1 MEMRYNEADRAR
13 AIYERYVRC
22 LPDVKAWVRF
32 AKFEMQVGYVD
43 NARRVYERAVQEL
56 DGEPSIVSLPTCYA
70 APLLSVS
77 NVLTC
82 TRCWVLDAQ
91 RVLSVPRA
99 QDDYAPG
106 R

>member
-56 DGEPSIVSLPTCYA
+56 DGELSIVSLPACHA
-70 APLLSVS
+70 APLVC
-77 NVLTC
+77 VLNFYTC
-82 TRCWVLDAQ
+82 MRC
-91 RVLSVPRA
+91 
-99 QDDYAPG
+99 
-106 R
+106 

>member
-43 NARRVYERAVQEL
+43 HARRVYERAVQEL
-56 DGEPSIVSLPTCYA
+56 DGEPSIVSL
-70 APLLSVS
+70 APAMLRPCSLCRT
-77 NVLTC
+77 VLTLM
-82 TRCWVLDAQ
+82 RC
-91 RVLSVPRA
+91 
-99 QDDYAPG
+99 
-106 R
+106 